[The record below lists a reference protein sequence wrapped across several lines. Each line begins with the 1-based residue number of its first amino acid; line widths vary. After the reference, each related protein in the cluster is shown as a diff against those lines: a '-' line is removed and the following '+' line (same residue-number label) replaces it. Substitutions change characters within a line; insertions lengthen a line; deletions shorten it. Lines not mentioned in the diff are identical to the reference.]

1 MGPTIDWYNEKDTAA
16 MLLMDA
22 ALHMIAGRLWRE
34 FNGKAIGPRERAAFE
49 ALAQRER
56 EILIR
61 ENPVYDDLPRLHM
74 KWDNPAAPSLYFQKM
89 SDETAQAIAE
99 MIMRPL

>member
-1 MGPTIDWYNEKDTAA
+1 MIDWYNEKDAAA

-34 FNGKAIGPRERAAFE
+34 FNGKPIGPRDRSAFE
-49 ALAQRER
+49 DFAQRER
-56 EILIR
+56 DILIR
-61 ENPVYDDLPRLHM
+61 DNAIYADLPRLHL
-74 KWDNPAAPSLYFQKM
+74 KWDNPASPSLYFQKM

-99 MIMRPL
+99 MILRPM